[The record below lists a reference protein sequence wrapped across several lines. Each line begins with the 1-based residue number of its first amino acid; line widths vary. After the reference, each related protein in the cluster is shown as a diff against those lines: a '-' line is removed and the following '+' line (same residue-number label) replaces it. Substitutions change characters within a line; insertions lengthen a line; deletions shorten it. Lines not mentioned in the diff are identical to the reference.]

1 MLAEEFIY
9 QTAKTH
15 REEAICEAK
24 REIRGGF
31 RIARAKR
38 SNPCY
43 YLIISWTKLKTFV
56 ANATTYGEAG
66 RFMSEI
72 WTAVNS
78 NVEEI
83 HNEHINRKQFG
94 L

>member
-24 REIRGGF
+24 RGIRGGF
-31 RIARAKR
+31 RIAGAKR

-43 YLIISWTKLKTFV
+43 YLRVEIVINPAEKKRFAKQSAGFEEGLGLRERSGAIRVIIS
-56 ANATTYGEAG
+56 
-66 RFMSEI
+66 
-72 WTAVNS
+72 
-78 NVEEI
+78 
-83 HNEHINRKQFG
+83 
-94 L
+94 